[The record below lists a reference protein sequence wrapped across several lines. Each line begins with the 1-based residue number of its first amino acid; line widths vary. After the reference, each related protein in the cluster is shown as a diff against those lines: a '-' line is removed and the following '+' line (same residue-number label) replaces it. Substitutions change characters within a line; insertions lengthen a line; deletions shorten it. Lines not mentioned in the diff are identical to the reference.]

1 MSIMDLQENDLT
13 PPDTAPGEGM
23 LTCEK
28 CGNSF
33 EHSGKGRKP
42 KRCPDCRSV
51 RETPVASR
59 RTTSKDVESAIAVL
73 DGMYNLVS
81 LGLFMLNPKAAGVWN
96 AQVDELQKQNRVTL
110 AGDPNLTKS
119 ILRVGEKSGRTAFVL
134 AHAFAVAPVVGVIV
148 ADLPPKQ
155 KKAKPTAAN
164 GHDFSEPENDLTA
177 EIPNMSF
184 FG

>member
-1 MSIMDLQENDLT
+1 
-13 PPDTAPGEGM
+13 
-23 LTCEK
+23 
-28 CGNSF
+28 
-33 EHSGKGRKP
+33 
-42 KRCPDCRSV
+42 
-51 RETPVASR
+51 
-59 RTTSKDVESAIAVL
+59 
-73 DGMYNLVS
+73 
-81 LGLFMLNPKAAGVWN
+81 MLNPKAAGIWN